1 MRFGKPRINAEK
13 NKKVEKKIIMSKIGR
28 QPISIPEGVTVK
40 VDGGL
45 VSVKGPKGEL
55 TREIAREIKVEVKEK
70 EVIVSVAK
78 PTKRSTALWGLS
90 RMLIANMIEG
100 VKNGFEKK
108 LEIEGIGYKVA
119 LQGNNL
125 VLNLGFSHP
134 VEFKAIPGITF
145 KVDKNIIVI
154 SGIDKETV
162 GQTAANIRKIRKPEP
177 YKGKGIHYLGE
188 VIKRKA
194 GKKAVK
200 GGF

>member
-1 MRFGKPRINAEK
+1 
-13 NKKVEKKIIMSKIGR
+13 MSKIGK
-28 QPISIPEGVTVK
+28 QPVLILEGVTVK
-40 VDGGL
+40 IDGSL
-45 VSVKGPKGEL
+45 VLVKGPKGEL
-55 TREIAREIKVEVKEK
+55 RREMVREIKAEMKEN

-78 PTKRSTALWGLS
+78 QTKRSAALWGLT

-108 LEIEGIGYKVA
+108 LEIEGVGYKVA

-134 VEFKAIPGITF
+134 VEVKAVPGITF
-145 KVDKNIIVI
+145 KVDKNIIII
-154 SGIDKETV
+154 SGIDKEAV
-162 GQTAANIRKIRKPEP
+162 GQTAANIRKIKKPEP

-188 VIKRKA
+188 IIKRKA

>member
-1 MRFGKPRINAEK
+1 
-13 NKKVEKKIIMSKIGR
+13 MSKIGN
-28 QPISIPEGVTVK
+28 QPILIPEGVTVK
-40 VDGGL
+40 VDGNL
-45 VSVKGPKGEL
+45 VLVNGPKGEL
-55 TREIAREIKVEVKEK
+55 RREIVREIKAEIKGQ

-78 PTKRSTALWGLS
+78 QTKRSAALWGLT

-100 VKNGFEKK
+100 VKSGFEKK
-108 LEIEGIGYKVA
+108 LEIEGVGYKVA

-134 VEFKAIPGITF
+134 VEFNAVPGVVF
-145 KVDKNIIVI
+145 KVDKNIIII
-154 SGIDKETV
+154 SGIDKEAI